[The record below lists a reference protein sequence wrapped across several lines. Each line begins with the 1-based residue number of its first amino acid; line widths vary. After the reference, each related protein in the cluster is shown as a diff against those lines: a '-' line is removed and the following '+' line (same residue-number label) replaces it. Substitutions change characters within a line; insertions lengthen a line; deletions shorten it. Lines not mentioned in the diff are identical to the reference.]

1 MTTAACKQENAAFTA
16 KPTTP
21 LRSTWSC
28 QALSV
33 RESEEV
39 FNEIAEACN
48 DGLYPS
54 GPSASLTMPT
64 AGPSCYFR
72 KRRFMLHLISHRYF
86 LSRRSQRNRK
96 SYLRHPTAEVAGSEG
111 LYEAFTRFNSASYS
125 QKTTG
130 LGS

>member
-1 MTTAACKQENAAFTA
+1 MFNKIAQACY
-16 KPTTP
+16 
-21 LRSTWSC
+21 
-28 QALSV
+28 
-33 RESEEV
+33 
-39 FNEIAEACN
+39 

-54 GPSASLTMPT
+54 GPSASLTMLGGRSVLLFPQT
-64 AGPSCYFR
+64 PFN
-72 KRRFMLHLISHRYF
+72 LHLISHRYF